1 MDAIGFAMSKINEIP
16 QFPEGFRIEACK
28 NQYNASKMFIGGISR
43 SISKQALF
51 EYLKQFGEIL
61 DFIIKIHPDTGITRG
76 FGFVLFKDNATV
88 EKVLQVK
95 EHKVDGKMIDLKRAK
110 ALDSKFPY
118 KKVFVGGLNPQ
129 LSEEKI
135 REYFEAFGV
144 IKSIELPMCPRTK
157 ERRAFCFIT
166 YTDETPV
173 KKLLETRYHLVGSGQ
188 CEVKIAFSRE
198 QAKAKYKAERDGL
211 FTRLGNG
218 WGGTGSQANP
228 NPCGRNP
235 NPWGI
240 NPNPWGI
247 NPNPCGINPNPWG
260 INPNPCGINP
270 NPCTANPDPCGI
282 NPVPYG
288 ANPDL
293 CGINPN
299 PCGINPDLR
308 GINADPRRANP
319 DPCGINPV
327 PYGANPDLCGIN
339 PNPCGINPDLRGINA
354 DPRRVN
360 PDPCGIN
367 PDPCG
372 INPSLFGINSSLFGI
387 NPDPWGAIASPC
399 GASPNDFGAS
409 PNAFGAS
416 PNDFGASPNAFG
428 ASPNVFGA
436 VGGGRSPSRVFVPVP
451 FSANNEGF
459 NFSDQMY
466 GNVCN
471 AYNDQPVFNT
481 YGGEYFLGCTS
492 GPQAFGNAFTNYN
505 VQINQAAPY
514 GSGYQG
520 IYQPF

>member
-1 MDAIGFAMSKINEIP
+1 MNKINEIP
-16 QFPEGFRIEACK
+16 QFPEGFRIEASK
-28 NQYNASKMFIGGISR
+28 NQYDASKMFIGGISR

-76 FGFVLFKDNATV
+76 FGFVLFKDNATI

-95 EHKVDGKMIDLKRAK
+95 EHKVDGKKIDLKRAK
-110 ALDSKFPY
+110 ALESKFSY

-144 IKSIELPMCPRTK
+144 IESIELPVCPRTK

-173 KKLLETRYHLVGSGQ
+173 KKLLETRYHLVGSGR
-188 CEVKIAFSRE
+188 CEVKIAFSRK

-211 FTRLGNG
+211 STRLGNR

-235 NPWGI
+235 DRYSANPD
-240 NPNPWGI
+240 
-247 NPNPCGINPNPWG
+247 PCG

-270 NPCTANPDPCGI
+270 NPCGINPNPCAVNPDPCGINPVPYGANPDPCGI

-288 ANPDL
+288 ANPD
-293 CGINPN
+293 
-299 PCGINPDLR
+299 PCGINPVPY
-308 GINADPRRANP
+308 GANP

-327 PYGANPDLCGIN
+327 PYGANPDPCGINPVPYGANPDPCGINPVPYGANPNPCGIN
-339 PNPCGINPDLRGINA
+339 PNPCGINPDLHGINA

-367 PDPCG
+367 PSPFG
-372 INPSLFGINSSLFGI
+372 INPNLFGI
-387 NPDPWGAIASPC
+387 NPNPWGAIASPC
-399 GASPNDFGAS
+399 GASPNA
-409 PNAFGAS
+409 
-416 PNDFGASPNAFG
+416 
-428 ASPNVFGA
+428 FGA
-436 VGGGRSPSRVFVPVP
+436 VGGGRSPSTVFVPVP

-466 GNVCN
+466 GNVHN
-471 AYNDQPVFNT
+471 PYNDQPVFNT
-481 YGGEYFLGCTS
+481 YGGEYFPGCTS